1 MDDKRARFEDIALPF
16 AASLYHVALRWT
28 KNPEDASD
36 LVQETYLRAYQ
47 SFASFSEG
55 TNCKAWLFTIMY
67 SIFVNQYRKKQ
78 REGPVMTNEEIEQTY
93 YRSMNTAAEAES
105 NLTWIGREVERAL
118 DQLPEIFRT
127 PIILVDKN
135 GFTYEEAAQ
144 VLNCPVGTLRSRL
157 FRARKILYVSLKE
170 CAQSLGYLPKKKPEL

>member
-1 MDDKRARFEDIALPF
+1 MDNKRTRFEGIALPYT
-16 AASLYHVALRWT
+16 AALYHVALRWT

-47 SFASFSEG
+47 NFASFSEG

-78 REGPVMTNEEIEQTY
+78 REGPVMSNDEIEQKY
-93 YRSMNTAAEAES
+93 YSSLNTMAEQEL
-105 NLTWIGREVERAL
+105 NIKWVGKEVEQAL

-127 PIILVDKN
+127 PIILVDAN

-170 CAQSLGYLPKKKPEL
+170 CAQSLGYLPKKKSEL